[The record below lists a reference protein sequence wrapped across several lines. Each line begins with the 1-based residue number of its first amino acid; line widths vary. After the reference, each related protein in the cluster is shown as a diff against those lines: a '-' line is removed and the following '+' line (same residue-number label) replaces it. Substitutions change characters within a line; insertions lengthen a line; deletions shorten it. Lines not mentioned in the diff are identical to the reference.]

1 VLAESLMVKGGSYV
15 GVGLGEGERDAVSH
29 REILA
34 GFRGTLILRLG
45 VLKAFAAEIWLG
57 LSKLV

>member
-1 VLAESLMVKGGSYV
+1 MVKGGSYV

-34 GFRGTLILRLG
+34 GFRGTLILRVG